1 MHASRHPKTERVLT
15 SPTRIALVS
24 CLDLQRG
31 IRRPAVPSQR
41 RLRRRPR
48 AVVFVL
54 RTAVGVRGERVQL
67 GVCEQRGER
76 SVSFF
81 PWVRRSLAHP
91 SLSRTSGYKNLGGPR
106 FRQGGV
112 DTQSWKTQTD
122 GRAGGRI
129 RRCVGVLQALR

>member
-1 MHASRHPKTERVLT
+1 MGRAYVLI
-15 SPTRIALVS
+15 SACS
-24 CLDLQRG
+24 LDLQRWV
-31 IRRPAVPSQR
+31 RRPAVPSKR
-41 RLRRRPR
+41 WLRRRPR

-76 SVSFF
+76 SVGFL
-81 PWVRRSLAHP
+81 PCPLLTH
-91 SLSRTSGYKNLGGPR
+91 SLSFCSKNLGKTR

-112 DTQSWKTQTD
+112 DTQGWKTQTD